1 MSAQLRVLLIILCI
15 GMAPLAG
22 CAAAPGTATDKSVS
36 VNEQA
41 AMEATAIIQ
50 RAEATAMVLQA
61 QAKATALVQSAG
73 ALPVASATAAPVTVP
88 RAAGATRVSTPP
100 GVTNP
105 AATAP
110 LTPISTVAGRASL
123 SQVELLGVSFAGD
136 ANYIYVPF
144 RAPPRVARQWRQGN
158 VSVIDEAT
166 GTIYDGV
173 PVAPLIGPLI
183 AHPIRDGQIGYVML
197 VNTPPG
203 IRPGSIVTVVLGDFK
218 QEHVT
223 VSGGG

>member
-15 GMAPLAG
+15 GMASLAG
-22 CAAAPGTATDKSVS
+22 CAAAPGTAIDKSVS

-41 AMEATAIIQ
+41 ALEATAIIQ
-50 RAEATAMVLQA
+50 RAEATALVMQA

-73 ALPVASATAAPVTVP
+73 AMPVASATAAPATVP
-88 RAAGATRVSTPP
+88 PAAGATRVSTPP
-100 GVTNP
+100 G
-105 AATAP
+105 AATPSAAV
-110 LTPISTVAGRASL
+110 TETASISR
-123 SQVELLGVSFAGD
+123 VELLVVDFAAEGR
-136 ANYIYVPF
+136 YIHVAF

-158 VSVIDEAT
+158 VYVMDEAT
-166 GTIYDGV
+166 GTIYNGI

-183 AHPIRDGQIGYVML
+183 AHPIHDGQIGYVML
-197 VNTPPG
+197 VNEPPG
-203 IRPGSIVTVVLGDFK
+203 IQPGSIVTVVLGDFK

>member
-22 CAAAPGTATDKSVS
+22 CAAAPGTATDKSAS

-41 AMEATAIIQ
+41 ALEATAIIQ
-50 RAEATAMVLQA
+50 RAEATALVLQA

-73 ALPVASATAAPVTVP
+73 ALPVASATAAPATVS

-100 GVTNP
+100 GAASPP
-105 AATAP
+105 APATETAS
-110 LTPISTVAGRASL
+110 ISR
-123 SQVELLGVSFAGD
+123 VELLVVDFAAEGR
-136 ANYIYVPF
+136 YIHVAF

-158 VSVIDEAT
+158 VYVVDEAT
-166 GTIYDGV
+166 GTIYNGI
-173 PVAPLIGPLI
+173 PVAPIIGPLI
-183 AHPIRDGQIGYVML
+183 AHPIHDGQIGYVML
-197 VNTPPG
+197 FNTPPG

>member
-41 AMEATAIIQ
+41 ALEATAIIQ
-50 RAEATAMVLQA
+50 RAEATALVLQA

-73 ALPVASATAAPVTVP
+73 ALPALPVASATAAPATMP

-100 GVTNP
+100 GAASP
-105 AATAP
+105 SAAATETAN
-110 LTPISTVAGRASL
+110 ISR
-123 SQVELLGVSFAGD
+123 VELLVVDFAAEGR
-136 ANYIYVPF
+136 YIHVAF

-158 VSVIDEAT
+158 VYVVDEAT
-166 GTIYDGV
+166 GTIYNGI
-173 PVAPLIGPLI
+173 PVAPIIGPLI
-183 AHPIRDGQIGYVML
+183 AHPIHDGQIGYVML
-197 VNTPPG
+197 FNTPPG

-223 VSGGG
+223 VTGDS

>member
-1 MSAQLRVLLIILCI
+1 MNPQFRALLILLCLVAVLLIGCT
-15 GMAPLAG
+15 AG
-22 CAAAPGTATDKSVS
+22 PGTSEVKS

-41 AMEATAIIQ
+41 AIEATAIIQ

-61 QAKATALVQSAG
+61 QAKATALIEKAG
-73 ALPVASATAAPVTVP
+73 APTVALATAAPTAVP
-88 RAAGATRVSTPP
+88 HAEATRRPTPP

-105 AATAP
+105 AAAAP
-110 LTPISTVAGRASL
+110 LTPISTVAGKASL

-144 RAPPRVARQWRQGN
+144 RAPPSVARQWRQGN

-197 VNTPPG
+197 VNTNGG
-203 IRPGSIVTVVLGDFK
+203 IHAGSIVTVVLGDFR
-218 QEHVT
+218 QEHVI
-223 VSGGG
+223 VAGQR